1 MTSFL
6 PSDKR
11 FSKRISVRIFLRFRL
26 LESPS
31 GEKPELELHNG
42 NNIMSNISRT
52 GFFLST
58 KNYLEV
64 NSLIE
69 VEFPLE
75 NFHAVIRS
83 EAKVVR
89 ANHANF
95 PNQGRY
101 EYGLH
106 FEAMHPHFRE
116 LLEKL
121 SKLTEG

>member
-1 MTSFL
+1 MIPPN
-6 PSDKR
+6 PSEKR
-11 FSKRISVRIFLRFRL
+11 FAQRFSVKIHLRFRL

-52 GFFLST
+52 GFLLST

-64 NSLIE
+64 DSCIE

-75 NFHAVIRS
+75 NFKEVVRS
-83 EAKVVR
+83 EARVVR

-106 FEAMHPHFRE
+106 FLTMHPNFRD
-116 LLEKL
+116 LLENYCN
-121 SKLTEG
+121 